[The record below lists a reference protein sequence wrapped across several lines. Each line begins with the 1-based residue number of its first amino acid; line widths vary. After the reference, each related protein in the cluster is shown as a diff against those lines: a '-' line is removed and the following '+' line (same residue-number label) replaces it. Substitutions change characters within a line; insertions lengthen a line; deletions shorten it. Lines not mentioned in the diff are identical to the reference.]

1 MTMDSAYC
9 CLLDCTSKWFKVPQR
24 ATLTSIISRLW
35 NYNSRAGP
43 FATWNRAS
51 TKFESGTYPGNFQKL
66 QISTKCSRS
75 FRCQRGPPA
84 AAFAYLAYLIHFS
97 FYPSLWRQHHAIPS
111 LPFSFFVCVN
121 SAFGICLHYRPVS
134 TLHWYFM
141 ILHYRLISCKPQCP
155 RIRFQYLCL

>member
-1 MTMDSAYC
+1 MSKFMTMDSAYC

-111 LPFSFFVCVN
+111 LPFSFFLCVWTQRL
-121 SAFGICLHYRPVS
+121 AFVYTTGLCLLCTDTS
-134 TLHWYFM
+134 WYFT
-141 ILHYRLISCKPQCP
+141 ID
-155 RIRFQYLCL
+155 

>member
-1 MTMDSAYC
+1 MSKFMTMDSAYC

-111 LPFSFFVCVN
+111 LPFSFFCVCELSVWHL
-121 SAFGICLHYRPVS
+121 F
-134 TLHWYFM
+134 TLPACVYFAL
-141 ILHYRLISCKPQCP
+141 ILHDTSLSIN
-155 RIRFQYLCL
+155 